1 MVHSGDPFGEKKSQL
16 IFSPNGPPSCFYPNR
31 SSHILNPQ
39 LLLIL
44 EPAEG
49 SEFTER
55 ISVLSGL
62 KTESTQK
69 NTKHILCHS
78 MPTNLLGYK
87 EKSSYPSRGSH
98 SAERIA
104 IKNLENK
111 KLHPSIWRN
120 RAQST
125 YRPVIDYLLNGE
137 GHPESCQV
145 AYRSA
150 VILSRMKHRVEDG
163 GQIANF
169 ELRIA
174 DLKKAGR
181 GREI

>member
-1 MVHSGDPFGEKKSQL
+1 MPRHWVHSGDPFGEKKNQL

-78 MPTNLLGYK
+78 SIGQ
-87 EKSSYPSRGSH
+87 PSRTSGQV
-98 SAERIA
+98 ERWA
-104 IKNLENK
+104 WSLKIKKNSN
-111 KLHPSIWRN
+111 P
-120 RAQST
+120 
-125 YRPVIDYLLNGE
+125 LL
-137 GHPESCQV
+137 
-145 AYRSA
+145 
-150 VILSRMKHRVEDG
+150 MKRWSSVDVP
-163 GQIANF
+163 ASYF
-169 ELRIA
+169 TCFL
-174 DLKKAGR
+174 GR
-181 GREI
+181 GTPSRVK